1 MSLRQTGCHGD
12 RAVVKAA
19 DWPARDRGFLGA
31 PERVRLS
38 ARSADTRSMDA
49 AGADVW
55 VSTFA
60 QLMSERKPRDAW
72 VLLPQES
79 LAAGPLDGSSFQYRL
94 KGLSRLQC
102 SRCLWVWRSAHVHI
116 LFHLWWDAGSRQGLV
131 KMRVWGQ
138 RCRMCPPGPPGPRG
152 DCQVSPLNVWIF
164 LSKLVLHIL
173 RRCYGDHL
181 SQCPEVRFGDRCEAC
196 ELQLCFLQTAPELA
210 WGPAS
215 RTGHAAGCC
224 AGGHDPGGLAETDFL
239 DGAAADGGECPHEG
253 ARVVSLPFSLVD
265 GGRPAAGE
273 RPAALGRGTLRLF
286 GPGGAAPEGGGIP
299 VDVGDPVF
307 HAEGLCLGD
316 VEPTFELRGFV
327 FGGHGGAPRPVG
339 VAKGQ
344 GPLSLSAGLAAAG
357 APLPAVSYVVG
368 LSADGEGAV
377 TFPLSALGV
386 LGTAPPGEACYVT
399 FPFSFAAGA
408 GKEDGGAPTTLGSE
422 ARSPVAVSSGSIAI
436 PVSALEVVQ
445 RQGPEHAAGGPH
457 SGGLAAYSYCRRR
470 HRARPGQPG
479 CGPHAEDEPHACSVH
494 RRPRAEP
501 SEDFWIWVSMTVCIF
516 WLMCMCRLNFSIFQQ
531 PA

>member
-1 MSLRQTGCHGD
+1 M
-12 RAVVKAA
+12 A
-19 DWPARDRGFLGA
+19 
-31 PERVRLS
+31 
-38 ARSADTRSMDA
+38 A
-49 AGADVW
+49 AGTDVW

-173 RRCYGDHL
+173 RRCYGDTL
-181 SQCPEVRFGDRCEAC
+181 SHCPEVRFGDRCEAC
-196 ELQLCFLQTAPELA
+196 ELQLCFLQKAPELA
-210 WGPAS
+210 WAPPA
-215 RTGHAAGCC
+215 RPRHAPGCC
-224 AGGHDPGGLAETDFL
+224 AHEPGCATVPLLVTDFVEEPL
-239 DGAAADGGECPHEG
+239 SQSGDFLFEG
-253 ARVVSLPFSLVD
+253 AGVVTLPFALAD
-265 GGRPAAGE
+265 ADAGGGT
-273 RPAALGRGTLRLF
+273 GTLCLF
-286 GPGGAAPEGGGIP
+286 AEAGAVPEAGGFP
-299 VDVGDPVF
+299 VDVRDPVLRG
-307 HAEGLCLGD
+307 EGLLLSD
-316 VEPTFELRGFV
+316 VDDTFQMRGFV
-327 FGGHGGAPRPVG
+327 FGARDRAPRAVS
-339 VAKGQ
+339 VARGR
-344 GPLSLSAGLAAAG
+344 GPLSVSAGLA
-357 APLPAVSYVVG
+357 PPPPAVSYVVG
-368 LSADGEGAV
+368 LAADGEGALS
-377 TFPLSALGV
+377 FPWALLGALGRA
-386 LGTAPPGEACYVT
+386 GGPGAEGSVT
-399 FPFSFAAGA
+399 FPFCFAEGADDGRGPLPPAPGAEEGAPAPVPVSRGSITVPFAALEA
-408 GKEDGGAPTTLGSE
+408 ARRLSTEHPAGGA
-422 ARSPVAVSSGSIAI
+422 
-436 PVSALEVVQ
+436 
-445 RQGPEHAAGGPH
+445 QGGGFV
-457 SGGLAAYSYCRRR
+457 GYSYCRRR
-470 HRARPGQPG
+470 ARARA
-479 CGPHAEDEPHACSVH
+479 HEEDEPRACAAP